1 MIPYLT
7 TLVIF
12 LPLVGAVVTL
22 LARSDQAVRYTAL
35 ATTTVTFL
43 LSLLFWTGFDAAAPA
58 GGLQFVDA
66 TGPFISEAFDI
77 KYIVGIDGLSLLLV
91 LLTTLLGPIVVLSS
105 WTYIGKQV
113 KGYYTLLLILQ
124 TGMTG
129 VFCAFDLFLFYIFF
143 ELTLIP
149 MYFLIGIW
157 GGEGRIYAAVK
168 FVIFTLVGSLLMLV
182 ALLYLGYAAGD
193 AVNDG
198 VFTTDYFKLLAYNVP
213 LGKQTWLF
221 FLFAFAFAI
230 KVPMFPLHTWLPDAH
245 VQAPTGASVILAGVL
260 LKMGTYGLVRFCL
273 PFFPNVAYEYAV
285 LFAVLAVVGIVY
297 GALVSRAQ
305 PDAKKLVAYSSVSH
319 LGFVVL
325 GIFAFTIESMQGA
338 MIQMISHGI
347 STGAL
352 FLLVGMLY
360 ERRHTHLMADFGG
373 IARSA
378 PVLTFFMVLTA
389 LASAGLPGLNGFVG
403 EFLILV
409 GAFSSETVG
418 MPLLIALATTGVIL
432 AAVYLLWMLYRMFF
446 GPLTNEENRKMVDL
460 NAREIALL
468 APLAVLMVVIGVMPQ
483 PFLNASEPATTY
495 LLETIERKR
504 LAALEEAE
512 RRQQTTQATFDGE
525 RFTLEP
531 FEASQGLLVKLDV
544 AFPSWTGR
552 DRGGRLKNAEN
563 TLKQP
568 NFPQGGSS
576 TTPSFGHPSRSF
588 LCRQEP
594 GGEPPG
600 CAN

>member
-7 TLVIF
+7 SLVIF

-22 LARSDQAVRYTAL
+22 LMRSDQAVRYAAL

-43 LSLLFWTGFDAAAPA
+43 VSLLFWTGFDAAAPA

-77 KYIVGIDGLSLLLV
+77 KYVVGIDGLSLLLV

-157 GGEGRIYAAVK
+157 GGEDRIYAAVK

-198 VFTTDYFKLLAYNVP
+198 VFTTDYFKLLAYNIP
-213 LGKQTWLF
+213 LETQTWLF

-245 VQAPTGASVILAGVL
+245 VQAPTGGSVILAGVL

-273 PFFPNVAYEYAV
+273 PFFPNAAYEYAV

-360 ERRHTHLMADFGG
+360 ERRHTRLMADFGG
-373 IARSA
+373 IARSV
-378 PVLTFFMVLTA
+378 PVVTFFMVLTA

-483 PFLNASEPATTY
+483 PFLNTSEPATTY

-504 LAALEEAE
+504 MAALEEAE
-512 RRQQTTQATFDGE
+512 RRQQTAQATFDGE
-525 RFTLEP
+525 RFSIEP
-531 FEASQGLLVKLDV
+531 IKTSQ
-544 AFPSWTGR
+544 P
-552 DRGGRLKNAEN
+552 
-563 TLKQP
+563 
-568 NFPQGGSS
+568 
-576 TTPSFGHPSRSF
+576 
-588 LCRQEP
+588 
-594 GGEPPG
+594 
-600 CAN
+600 